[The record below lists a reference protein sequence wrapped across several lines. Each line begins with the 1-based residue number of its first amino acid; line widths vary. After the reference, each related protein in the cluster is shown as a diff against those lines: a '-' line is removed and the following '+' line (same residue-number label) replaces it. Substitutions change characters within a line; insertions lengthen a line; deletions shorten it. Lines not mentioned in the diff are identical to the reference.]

1 MKKALVILLLATLL
15 LLGVPQAF
23 QVTAQELNPD
33 GASPRDNPSARR
45 ADSYPESEDDIFSSS
60 YEREMLARRFFQK
73 TLPPLSRK
81 EKIVWAFKTAR
92 TGILL

>member
-1 MKKALVILLLATLL
+1 MKKALVILLLAALL

-23 QVTAQELNPD
+23 KVTAQDLNPD

-45 ADSYPESEDDIFSSS
+45 TDRFPESEDDIFSSS

-73 TLPPLSRK
+73 TLPPLTRK
-81 EKIVWAFKTAR
+81 EKVVWAFKTAR
-92 TGILL
+92 AGILL

>member
-1 MKKALVILLLATLL
+1 L